1 MQEIKMKGRNSTL
14 SSAGRRALL
23 LVFVFVAFTIAL
35 LFSCGSAAPYM
46 GSMAQIGATIGQ
58 ATGLINESQ
67 ADAIVKSGVAFGAAF
82 EEITPEQEYYIG
94 RGVAANVL
102 ASYRLQSTSSAMTAY
117 VNKIANA
124 LIINSPRPE
133 IFNGYHVAILD
144 SDEINAFATPGGHIF
159 ITRGLINCATS
170 EDTLAAVIAHEVAHI
185 QLQHGLKAI
194 KNSRFTQ
201 ALLIT
206 GTSAAGAAGN
216 TTVSQLADTFGDS
229 INEIVST
236 LVTNGYS
243 RSQELDA
250 DSFAMSLM
258 SLAGYE
264 PSSMIDML
272 QVLERNQSSR
282 PGGFNNTHPT
292 PTQRI
297 SNARTTVGN
306 YDVPDT
312 RSFRQARYTAAM

>member
-1 MQEIKMKGRNSTL
+1 MKELNSIR
-14 SSAGRRALL
+14 SGVGRRALL
-23 LVFVFVAFTIAL
+23 LAFVLAAFVITAFS
-35 LFSCGSAAPYM
+35 SCESLGTV
-46 GSMAQIGATIGQ
+46 AQIGAAIGQ
-58 ATGLINESQ
+58 ATGFIDETTAN
-67 ADAIVKSGVAFGAAF
+67 AIVKSGVAFGAAF

-94 RGVAANVL
+94 RAVAANVL
-102 ASYRLQSTSSAMTAY
+102 TRYRIQTNMPAMTTY
-117 VNKIANA
+117 VNRIANA

-206 GTSAAGAAGN
+206 GTSAASAAGN
-216 TTVSQLADTFGDS
+216 ATVSELAGTFGDS
-229 INEIVST
+229 VNEIVST

-243 RSQELDA
+243 RTQEFDA
-250 DSFAMSLM
+250 DSVAMSLL

-264 PSSMIDML
+264 PSSLIDML
-272 QVLERNQSSR
+272 QSLERNQGSR
-282 PGGFNNTHPT
+282 SGGFNSTHPT
-292 PTQRI
+292 PAQRI
-297 SNARTTVGN
+297 SNANNTVGN
-306 YDVPDT
+306 YDVVDT
-312 RSFRQARYTAAM
+312 RSFRQARYAAVR

>member
-1 MQEIKMKGRNSTL
+1 MKRIKSLL
-14 SSAGRRALL
+14 SGANHRALL
-23 LVFVFVAFTIAL
+23 FVFVFAAFVMTAF
-35 LFSCGSAAPYM
+35 FSCEAVAPYL
-46 GSMAQIGATIGQ
+46 GSTAQLFASLGQ
-58 ATGLINESQ
+58 TFGLIDDKT
-67 ADAIVKSGVAFGAAF
+67 ADAIVKSGVAVGTAF

-102 ASYRLQSTSSAMTAY
+102 ARYRLQPTNSAMTAY
-117 VNKIANA
+117 INKIANA

-144 SDEINAFATPGGHIF
+144 SDEINALATPGGHIF

-206 GTSAAGAAGN
+206 GTSAASAAGN

-229 INEIVST
+229 VNEIVST

-243 RSQELDA
+243 RTQELDA

-272 QVLERNQSSR
+272 QVLERNQGSR

-297 SNARTTVGN
+297 SNAQNTVGN

-312 RSFRQARYTAAM
+312 RSFRQARYAAVR

>member
-1 MQEIKMKGRNSTL
+1 MKEKKYMRFGV
-14 SSAGRRALL
+14 GRRALL
-23 LVFVFVAFTIAL
+23 LAIVFAAFVMTAF
-35 LFSCGSAAPYM
+35 FSCESAAPYL
-46 GSMAQIGATIGQ
+46 GSVAQIGAAIGQ
-58 ATGLINESQ
+58 ATGLINEST
-67 ADAIVKSGVAFGAAF
+67 ADAIIKSGVAFGAAF

-94 RGVAANVL
+94 RAVAANVL
-102 ASYRLQSTSSAMTAY
+102 SSYRLQSTTSAMTAY
-117 VNKIANA
+117 INRICNA

-170 EDTLAAVIAHEVAHI
+170 EDTLAAVIAHEIAHV

-206 GTSAAGAAGN
+206 GTSAASAAGN

-229 INEIVST
+229 VNEIVST
-236 LVTNGYS
+236 MVSSGYS
-243 RSQELDA
+243 RTQELDA
-250 DSFAMSLM
+250 DSFAMVLM

-292 PTQRI
+292 PSQRI
-297 SNARTTVGN
+297 SNARNTVGN

-312 RSFRQARYTAAM
+312 RSYRQARYAAAVR

>member
-1 MQEIKMKGRNSTL
+1 MRSGKGRW
-14 SSAGRRALL
+14 ALVI
-23 LVFVFVAFTIAL
+23 VFVLAAFVMSVF
-35 LFSCGSAAPYM
+35 FSCAALAPYL
-46 GSMAQIGATIGQ
+46 GSGAQIIASLGQ
-58 ATGLINESQ
+58 TFGLIDNKT
-67 ADAIVKSGVAFGAAF
+67 ADAIVKSGVAFGTAF

-102 ASYRLQSTSSAMTAY
+102 TRYRLQPTTSAMTVY
-117 VNKIANA
+117 INKIVNA

-133 IFNGYHVAILD
+133 IFNGYHAAILD

-159 ITRGLINCATS
+159 ITRGLIDCATS
-170 EDTLAAVIAHEVAHI
+170 EDMLAAVIAHEVAHI

-216 TTVSQLADTFGDS
+216 TSVAELANTFGDS
-229 INEIVST
+229 VSEIVTT

-243 RSQELDA
+243 QAQELDA
-250 DSFAMSLM
+250 DSVAMSLM

-272 QVLERNQSSR
+272 QVLERNQGGR

-292 PTQRI
+292 PAQRI
-297 SNARTTVGN
+297 SNAQNTVGN

-312 RSFRQARYTAAM
+312 SSYRQARYAAVR

>member
-1 MQEIKMKGRNSTL
+1 MKEKKSTRFG
-14 SSAGRRALL
+14 AGRRALL
-23 LVFVFVAFTIAL
+23 LAIVFVALIMTVF
-35 LFSCGSAAPYM
+35 FSCETTAPYM
-46 GSMAQIGATIGQ
+46 GTMAQIGATIGQ
-58 ATGLINESQ
+58 ATGLINDST
-67 ADAIVKSGVAFGAAF
+67 ADAIIKSGVAFGAAF

-94 RGVAANVL
+94 RAVAANVL
-102 ASYRLQSTSSAMTAY
+102 ASYRLQPTSSAMTAY
-117 VNKIANA
+117 INRICNA

-144 SDEINAFATPGGHIF
+144 SNEINAFATPGGHIF
-159 ITRGLINCATS
+159 ITRGLIDCATS
-170 EDTLAAVIAHEVAHI
+170 EDTLAAVIAHEIAHV

-194 KNSRFTQ
+194 KNNRFTQ

-206 GTSAAGAAGN
+206 GTSAASAAGN
-216 TTVSQLADTFGDS
+216 TTVSELAGTFGDS
-229 INEIVST
+229 VNEIVST
-236 LVTNGYS
+236 MVSNGYS
-243 RSQELDA
+243 RTQELDA
-250 DSFAMSLM
+250 DSFAMVLM

-292 PTQRI
+292 PAQRI
-297 SNARTTVGN
+297 SNARNTVGN

-312 RSFRQARYTAAM
+312 RSFRQTRYAAVR